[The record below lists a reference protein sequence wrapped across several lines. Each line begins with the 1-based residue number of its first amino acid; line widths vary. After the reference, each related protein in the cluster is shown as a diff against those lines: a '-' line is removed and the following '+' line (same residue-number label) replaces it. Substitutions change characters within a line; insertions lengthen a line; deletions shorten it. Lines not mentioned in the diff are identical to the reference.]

1 MTFVDRICDMV
12 TQFLGSPT
20 ARTGSG
26 ALLLEIATAPPPDS
40 NAIAGMINSILR
52 ITILLY
58 HGPTLSIAF

>member
-52 ITILLY
+52 IKILLHY
-58 HGPTLSIAF
+58 DSGLTSST